1 MKKRI
6 AFKTLGCRLNQ
17 FETDSVATDF
27 YAAGYDIVN
36 FSEKADVYVINT
48 CTVTRQGDHKS
59 KSAINQAIRN
69 KPDALVLVTGCMVEN
84 RKDTLKAV
92 DGIDYLVDNKRKG
105 SICSLVEAHF
115 NGEVL
120 PVENLKQD
128 VFGYSIAERGF
139 HTRSMI
145 KIQDGCNNFCT
156 FCIVP
161 FVRGRAVSRPYKNI
175 IENIRRVLDIGY
187 KEIVLTGVN
196 ISRYQEAGVDFE
208 NLIEKILSL
217 ESTFRMRIS
226 SIEPEGIGKPLF
238 ELFAHEKL
246 CPHLHLCL
254 QSGSD
259 QVLSRMGRNYSVASF
274 MRIVSELRTRYP
286 LFNLT
291 TDIMVGF
298 PGETE
303 DDFKQTCNTIK
314 EIGFSHIHTFKYSIR
329 GGTKAVRMDGKIPG
343 KTIAERSR
351 IIRKISDENKS
362 AYRKSLLGKKQVVLV
377 EKVLDNGYAKGYG
390 EHYIP
395 LAFGTESTATN
406 YFEPVVLKGIMTDSR
421 DLCMTAEKVITI

>member
-17 FETDSVATDF
+17 FETDSVVTDF
-27 YAAGYDIVN
+27 YTAGYDIVN

-48 CTVTRQGDHKS
+48 CTVTSQGDHKS
-59 KSAINQAIRN
+59 KSAINQALRN

-84 RKDTLKAV
+84 RRDALKEV
-92 DGIDYLVDNKRKG
+92 DGIDYLVDNNRKG
-105 SICSLVEAHF
+105 SICSLVEAYF

-128 VFGYSIAERGF
+128 VFGYSVAETGL

-161 FVRGRAVSRPYKNI
+161 FVRGRAVSRPHKDVL
-175 IENIRRVLDIGY
+175 ENIRRVLDIGF
-187 KEIVLTGVN
+187 KEIILTGVN

-208 NLIEKILSL
+208 NLIERILRL
-217 ESTFRMRIS
+217 EGTFRMRIS
-226 SIEPEGIGKPLF
+226 SIEPEGFGNRLF

-259 QVLSRMGRNYSVASF
+259 KVLSRMGRNYSVSSF
-274 MRIVSELRTRYP
+274 MKIVSELRTRYP

-303 DDFKQTCNTIK
+303 DDFRQTCNTIK
-314 EIGFSHIHTFKYSIR
+314 EIGFSHIHTFKYSLR
-329 GGTKAVRMDGKIPG
+329 EGTRAMQMDGKIPG
-343 KTIAERSR
+343 MIIAERSS
-351 IIRKISDENKS
+351 IIRKISDENKI

-377 EKVLDNGYAKGYG
+377 EKVLDNGYARGYG

-395 LAFGTESTATN
+395 VAFGTESTATN
-406 YFEPVVLKGIMTDSR
+406 YFEPVVLKEIMTDSR
-421 DLCMTAEKVITI
+421 DLYMTAEKGITI